1 MAALDDDGRRRLETA
16 FQRFEVRGKGTVVF
30 NQGAPAH
37 YYFLCHGS
45 VKLTHASAAGEEVI
59 LDVLSAPAVL
69 SIQSHLGSG
78 VQRFS
83 AVSIAPLVRVAHIKI
98 QTLLD
103 VTKDYSK
110 AMEQLVLHLK
120 QQTEKAYQ
128 TIACMTLPVRE
139 RLLAML
145 GLNFLLQGTPW
156 ITVPLSSLELAQ
168 WVQTA
173 PETMSRTLQQL
184 RAEGIVAADS
194 REGLNFKT
202 SAIQQSLEA
211 L

>member
-1 MAALDDDGRRRLETA
+1 M
-16 FQRFEVRGKGTVVF
+16 
-30 NQGAPAH
+30 
-37 YYFLCHGS
+37 
-45 VKLTHASAAGEEVI
+45 
-59 LDVLSAPAVL
+59 
-69 SIQSHLGSG
+69 
-78 VQRFS
+78 
-83 AVSIAPLVRVAHIKI
+83 
-98 QTLLD
+98 
-103 VTKDYSK
+103 KDYSK

-145 GLNFLLQGTPW
+145 GLNFLLHGTFW

-194 REGLNFKT
+194 KEGLSFKI
-202 SAIQQSLEA
+202 SAIRQSLE
-211 L
+211 LL